1 MIAAVIAG
9 VRNAG
14 NGSTPP
20 SISSR
25 LPKVGSRFTFYVIGF
40 AYKGRR
46 EGCTFPTNIL
56 FLALVGGEAAYER
69 QKKVSR
75 RAVGPPNLPLA

>member
-40 AYKGRR
+40 THWRD
-46 EGCTFPTNIL
+46 T
-56 FLALVGGEAAYER
+56 
-69 QKKVSR
+69 Q
-75 RAVGPPNLPLA
+75 RAPGPSKPPARLKSYATLKSVAWRI